1 MVNAPTTLSRQIG
14 IGIAA
19 GVALGL
25 LVGERAAPLEVAADA
40 YVRLLQMT
48 VLPYVVVSLM
58 AGLGSLSIE
67 RATLIARRVSLI
79 LLLLWAL
86 SIALA
91 FLLPLGFPRGQTA
104 FFFSTSDY
112 ERPEGFDFL
121 GLYIP
126 TNPFNALANNVV
138 PAVVLF
144 SILIGV
150 TLIRVSSKEQLLGPL
165 RALGK
170 AIGEVNHLVMKLA
183 PYGLFATAA
192 SLAGTMRPEELQRVE
207 VYLISYTA
215 VALLLMAW
223 VLPGLVEALTPARY
237 REVMAPAKAAL
248 VTAAMTGSLFAVLP
262 TLGEVARDV
271 LRRHAPEKP
280 DAVEAP
286 DVIVPASFTFPHAA
300 KLLSLSFIPFA
311 AWYAES
317 PLHLDDYV
325 RLAGAGLLSFFGSLN
340 AAVPFLLD
348 LFHLPQDAFH
358 LFLATNVVNSR
369 IGSAVAAMHTLTL
382 AVLGG
387 FAMAGEL
394 RVDRAR
400 VLRYLAITAGL
411 SVATIGGLRLLFQHA
426 MVQQYSRD
434 KVLASMERI
443 RSGVPVTVHRE
454 PMPPPSEPAEG
465 SLLDRIAA
473 RKRLRVGYR
482 APNPPYSFF
491 NAAGDLVGLDV
502 EMAHQLARELKVE
515 LELVPERL
523 LVSVDD
529 PRPRPVT
536 EDVPERCCDV
546 IMSGVVVTA
555 ARAARLTLT
564 SPYLEE
570 HMGFLVSD
578 HDRARFASRD
588 ALRRAGRVRVGVPP
602 AWTQFERL
610 HEYAPDAEI
619 RTFGGKVDYK
629 RFLEGDRAELDALLL
644 PAERGGV
651 WSLRYP
657 DLAAVVPDPPLMTMP
672 LVYVVGERDEHFR
685 RFLDTWIDLKKRD
698 GTISALSDY
707 WIFGRNAEPRRPRW
721 SVLDALLGDQRAAGP
736 R

>member
-1 MVNAPTTLSRQIG
+1 VVEEEGAKGHKVIEMFTLVPSAGSLIQNLRLEDSLLKNPGSCVSSTQRRPRPARSRIHTTLSRQIA

-48 VLPYVVVSLM
+48 VLPYVVVSLV

-67 RATLIARRVSLI
+67 RATVIARRVSLI
-79 LLLLWAL
+79 LVLLWAL

-91 FLLPLGFPRGQTA
+91 FLLPLSFPRWQTA
-104 FFFSTSDY
+104 SFFSTSDY
-112 ERPEGFDFL
+112 QRPEGFDFL

-165 RALGK
+165 QALGK

-192 SLAGTMRPEELQRVE
+192 SLAATMRPEELQRVE
-207 VYLISYTA
+207 VFLISYTA

-223 VLPGLVEALTPARY
+223 VLPGLVEAVTPARY
-237 REVMAPAKAAL
+237 REVMAPAKDAL
-248 VTAAMTGSLFAVLP
+248 LTAAMTGSLFAVLP
-262 TLGEVARDV
+262 TLGEVARGV
-271 LRRHAPEKP
+271 LRRHAPENP
-280 DAVEAP
+280 EAVEAP

-317 PLHLDDYV
+317 PLHLDDYL

-358 LFLATNVVNSR
+358 LFLATNVVNAR

-387 FAMAGEL
+387 FAIAGEL

-443 RSGVPVTVHRE
+443 RTGVPVTVHRE
-454 PMPPPSEPAEG
+454 SVRPPSEPAGGSPGPHRGPQATARGLSCGQPAVFVLQRGGGARGVRRRDGARARPRAEG
-465 SLLDRIAA
+465 GAGARAGAGARI
-473 RKRLRVGYR
+473 RRRPG
-482 APNPPYSFF
+482 P
-491 NAAGDLVGLDV
+491 AAGDGGRLRALLRRDHVGGRGHGGAGGPPDV
-502 EMAHQLARELKVE
+502 DLS
-515 LELVPERL
+515 L
-523 LVSVDD
+523 LRRTHGL
-529 PRPRPVT
+529 PGERPR
-536 EDVPERCCDV
+536 
-546 IMSGVVVTA
+546 SG
-555 ARAARLTLT
+555 
-564 SPYLEE
+564 
-570 HMGFLVSD
+570 
-578 HDRARFASRD
+578 
-588 ALRRAGRVRVGVPP
+588 ALRVQRRPAPRGARPRGRAPRLDAVRAPARVRAGHR
-602 AWTQFERL
+602 
-610 HEYAPDAEI
+610 D
-619 RTFGGKVDYK
+619 
-629 RFLEGDRAELDALLL
+629 
-644 PAERGGV
+644 
-651 WSLRYP
+651 P
-657 DLAAVVPDPPLMTMP
+657 DLRGHRGLQ
-672 LVYVVGERDEHFR
+672 
-685 RFLDTWIDLKKRD
+685 
-698 GTISALSDY
+698 ALP
-707 WIFGRNAEPRRPRW
+707 RRRPRGARRPAPPRGARRGL
-721 SVLDALLGDQRAAGP
+721 VLALSRSGRGRA
-736 R
+736 